1 LVKHEER
8 KKKEKEER
16 TNRKRRKER
25 LFVYTDIVGFDDRK
39 GKPQKTTRRDIY
51 IYNEG
56 IIVASINAKTKD
68 AVTRNTDAQSMNM
81 YTYRARRH

>member
-8 KKKEKEER
+8 KKKKKKKEQTENEGKKDFLCITISSVLMIEKE
-16 TNRKRRKER
+16 NRRKQQDE
-25 LFVYTDIVGFDDRK
+25 
-39 GKPQKTTRRDIY
+39 IY
-51 IYNEG
+51 MSNEG

>member
-1 LVKHEER
+1 M
-8 KKKEKEER
+8 
-16 TNRKRRKER
+16 
-25 LFVYTDIVGFDDRK
+25 YTDIVVVDNNKMENRRK
-39 GKPQKTTRRDIY
+39 QQDEIC

-81 YTYRARRH
+81 YTYRA